1 MGSIRISEIDSTT
14 SWHATTRAF
23 QRMVFNH
30 DGVWFVFYSNGT
42 DSLYRTS
49 DDNGESWSAP
59 QVVIPGSIWT
69 SSHDIL
75 TDGNKIYF
83 FYTDPETLRLEGYQR
98 LLVKVGVISGR
109 TIDWQE
115 TYDVAYGGY
124 TSVTQDLK
132 GIHLCSNKT
141 LTQRHRCTF

>member
-1 MGSIRISEIDSTT
+1 MI
-14 SWHATTRAF
+14 
-23 QRMVFNH
+23 MVK
-30 DGVWFVFYSNGT
+30 
-42 DSLYRTS
+42 
-49 DDNGESWSAP
+49 SWSAP

-83 FYTDPETLRLEGYQR
+83 FYTDPETLRLEGYQP

-109 TIDWQE
+109 TIDWQD

-132 GIHLCSNKT
+132 GYIYV
-141 LTQRHRCTF
+141 LTRLSLRDTAARSRLNVKLPPEAAEPIMVSVIVIR